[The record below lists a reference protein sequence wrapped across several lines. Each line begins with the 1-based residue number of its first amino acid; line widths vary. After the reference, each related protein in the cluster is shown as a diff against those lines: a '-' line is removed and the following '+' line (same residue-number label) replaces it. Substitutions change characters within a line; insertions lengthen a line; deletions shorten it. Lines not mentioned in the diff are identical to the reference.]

1 MKLLRVMIRVAESL
15 AMIAFWV
22 GAICI
27 IILFLLMFGDIAGR
41 FLFNKPIQGTAEIS
55 EYLLVSIAFLSLG
68 YGQLKGAHVSMEA
81 VFEIFPKKMQMGLT
95 LFVLIV
101 AICFFSIICVQIGER
116 ARLDWVSK
124 VLLPSTSV
132 RLPVWYTSFIASTGC
147 GILVMSLFVQL
158 MKNVVDMVD
167 LGQED

>member
-1 MKLLRVMIRVAESL
+1 MKLLRAIIRTTESL
-15 AMIAFWV
+15 AAIAFGV

-27 IILFLLMFGDIAGR
+27 LILFLLMFGDIAGR

-68 YGQLKGAHVSMEA
+68 YGQLKGVHISMEA
-81 VFEIFPKKMQMGLT
+81 VFVIFPKKVRMVLT
-95 LFVLIV
+95 IFVSIV
-101 AICFFSIICVQIGER
+101 VICFFSIMCVQIGER
-116 ARLDWVSK
+116 AHLDWVNK

-132 RLPVWYTSFIASTGC
+132 RLPVWYTSFIAATGC
-147 GILVMSLFVQL
+147 GVLVISLLVQL
-158 MKNVVDMVD
+158 MKNVADMVG